1 MLKLFKKAA
10 AFVIS
15 LTLTNPVFASGTIIN
30 IPVRPNVEIK
40 VHYLKHETPSKA
52 LLILLPGGAGG
63 LGGIENGEPKSN
75 NFLIRS
81 RTLFYDKNF
90 DVVSVGRASD
100 QTDLTLG
107 YRVSSEHVSDLKA
120 VITALRA
127 QSNLPIWLIGTSR
140 GTISGAAAA
149 IDFGQSFLSGLV
161 FTSSVTVGPGAL
173 NWQDLDKIG
182 LPTLVLQNKQDECKL
197 CPPSGAAS
205 ILRSLKKSAVKKLI
219 MVEGGEGVHGDPCEA
234 FHYHGFMGIEPRVV
248 DIISDWI
255 DHPSVGEK

>member
-1 MLKLFKKAA
+1 MLKLFKKSAVI
-10 AFVIS
+10 FIS
-15 LTLTNPVFASGTIIN
+15 LTLSNSVFASGTIIN

-40 VHYLKHETPSKA
+40 VHYLRHETPSKA

-81 RTLFYDKNF
+81 RTLFYDKNY

-100 QTDLTLG
+100 QTDLTQA
-107 YRVSSEHVSDLKA
+107 YRITPEHISDLKT
-120 VITALRA
+120 VITSLRA
-127 QSNLPIWLIGTSR
+127 QSDLPVWLIGTSR
-140 GTISGAAAA
+140 GTISEAAAA
-149 IDFGQSFLSGLV
+149 IDFGQSLLSGLV
-161 FTSSVTVGPGAL
+161 FTSSVTVGLGSV

-182 LPTLVLQNKQDECKL
+182 LPTLVLHNKQDECKL

-205 ILRSLKKSAVKKLI
+205 VFRSLKKSTIKKLI

-248 DIISDWI
+248 DVISDWI
-255 DHPSVGEK
+255 DHPSVDEK